1 MTICL
6 LSSRKNKSYIVTVN
20 LGVIALLFFLAVV
33 EWIIDCVNIMGEV
46 KITLIDDTNELLST
60 KYSAALK
67 FIFHGNAIQAMLY
80 SYMVGCYQ

>member
-1 MTICL
+1 
-6 LSSRKNKSYIVTVN
+6 
-20 LGVIALLFFLAVV
+20 
-33 EWIIDCVNIMGEV
+33 MGEV

-80 SYMVGCYQ
+80 SYMVGCYQWYIYLPHIPHSFFRVTSETP